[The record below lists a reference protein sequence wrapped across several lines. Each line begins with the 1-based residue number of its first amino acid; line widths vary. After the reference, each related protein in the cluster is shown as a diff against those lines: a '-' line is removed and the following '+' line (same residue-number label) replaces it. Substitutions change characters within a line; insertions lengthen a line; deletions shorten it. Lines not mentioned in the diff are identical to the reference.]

1 MPVNELAELLR
12 PFWSEEKVC
21 RELAL
26 AEHELRDLE
35 AHDDI
40 LALPTSDPTPV
51 NIYPVEQFERADGRV
66 RVRPALQAVFRELRA
81 TDRWTVA
88 IAALRTA
95 APELDDRTPL
105 DAARDGVAPE
115 RLAAYARRLAAEWR

>member
-1 MPVNELAELLR
+1 MNELAELLK

-26 AEHELRDLE
+26 TADELRSLE
-35 AHDDI
+35 TDGGI

-51 NIYPVEQFERADGRV
+51 PLYPVDQFERAAGRV
-66 RVRPALQAVFRELRA
+66 RVRPALGAMFHELRL
-81 TDRWTVA
+81 TDAWTVA
-88 IAALRTA
+88 LAVLRTP

-105 DAARDGVAPE
+105 AAARDGAEPA
-115 RLAAYARRLAAEWR
+115 RLSAFARRLAAEFR

>member
-1 MPVNELAELLR
+1 MNELAELLR

-26 AEHELRDLE
+26 AAHELRDLE
-35 AHDDI
+35 ASGDI

-51 NIYPVEQFERADGRV
+51 NIYPVEQFERDDGRV

-81 TDRWTVA
+81 ADRWTVA
-88 IAALRTA
+88 IAVLRTP
-95 APELDDRTPL
+95 APELGDRTPL
-105 DAARDGVAPE
+105 DAVRVGVEPAQ
-115 RLAAYARRLAAEWR
+115 LAAYGRVLAAEFR